1 MAQKELQGPSC
12 EFLPVS
18 TTSKLR
24 FHLNLDSVL
33 YLSPSPQGSAFS
45 LVGSSVL
52 SLFHCIPAPTTI
64 FLLDTSRE
72 SLKSEPLNTTF
83 RKDPFTSNFS

>member
-18 TTSKLR
+18 TMSKLR

-33 YLSPSPQGSAFS
+33 YLSPQGSAFS

-52 SLFHCIPAPTTI
+52 SLFHCILAPTTI

-72 SLKSEPLNTTF
+72 SLKSGPLNTTF